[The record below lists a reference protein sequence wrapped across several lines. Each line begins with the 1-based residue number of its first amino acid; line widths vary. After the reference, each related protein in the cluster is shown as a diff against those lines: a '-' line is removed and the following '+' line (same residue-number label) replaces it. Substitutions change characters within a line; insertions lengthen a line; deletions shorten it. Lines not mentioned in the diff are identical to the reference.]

1 MCDFLHLRIHKLC
14 SLQRAVCSVLLCNC
28 ATVQLCS
35 CATVELCNCAVCN
48 CATVQLCNC
57 AAPLIF
63 NLCAQSFNLP
73 RHHHLRHNSHESY
86 SLVKLTGCMQGL
98 TPILQCRI
106 QVNSKFSQGTSFS
119 KFLHLLSHFRS
130 FVFFH
135 QQNLDQN
142 YTCFQFQNSI

>member
-14 SLQRAVCSVLLCNC
+14 SLQRAVCSAQLCNC
-28 ATVQLCS
+28 VTVQLCS
-35 CATVELCNCAVCN
+35 CATS
-48 CATVQLCNC
+48 
-57 AAPLIF
+57 LIF

-142 YTCFQFQNSI
+142 YTCFQFQDSINVVIILSRIFQ

>member
-14 SLQRAVCSVLLCNC
+14 SLQRAVCSV
-28 ATVQLCS
+28 QL
-35 CATVELCNCAVCN
+35 CN

-142 YTCFQFQNSI
+142 YTCFQFQDSINVVIILSRIFQ

>member
-14 SLQRAVCSVLLCNC
+14 NLQR
-28 ATVQLCS
+28 
-35 CATVELCNCAVCN
+35 AVCN
-48 CATVQLCNC
+48 CATVYLCNC
-57 AAPLIF
+57 TTPLIF

-142 YTCFQFQNSI
+142 YTCFQFQDSINVVIILSRIFQ